1 MRTVKGNIWKLYT
14 IKGLMW
20 FMVAMPIIVLF
31 FQENGLSLQEVM
43 ILQGS
48 YSMMVA
54 LMEIPSG
61 YLADLFGRK
70 KTLVLGTIFCFLGFA
85 LFGMSFGF
93 WEFLIAEILLG
104 IGNSFISGSDSALLY
119 DSLIA
124 CDEKQQYT
132 KIEGKTYSIGNFS
145 EAAAGIAGGFLAD
158 FSLRYPWYVQA
169 AVAALAIPFALSL
182 IEPKI
187 QTKNKLE
194 RNFKAI
200 LGIVKYALVEN
211 KLLRWFILF
220 SAITGVATLSM
231 AWFAQPFFKAVD
243 VPLKW
248 FGFLWAALNFSVGI
262 SSYHA
267 YRLENKWEKPTLF
280 LFIGLS
286 LAAGFWF
293 LGNSSTQW
301 GIAWILFIYLV
312 RGIATPILRNYINE
326 VTASEIRAT
335 VLSVRSFIIRATFA
349 LTAPFL
355 GWMADNYTLSSSFWI
370 LGLFVGLI
378 SALCTWRLFALTKD

>member
-1 MRTVKGNIWKLYT
+1 MNVQNNIWKLYV

-31 FQENGLSLQEVM
+31 FQETGLSLQEVM

-70 KTLVLGTIFCFLGFA
+70 KTMILGTVFSFLGFA
-85 LFGMSFGF
+85 LFSFSFGF
-93 WEFLIAEILLG
+93 WEFLAAELLLG

-119 DSLIA
+119 DSLLQT
-124 CDEKQQYT
+124 KQTDKYT

-145 EAAAGIAGGFLAD
+145 EAGAGILGGFLAEM
-158 FSLRYPWYVQA
+158 SLRYPWFVQA
-169 AVAALAIPFALSL
+169 GIALLAIPFALSL
-182 IEPKI
+182 VEPQIHQKS
-187 QTKNKLE
+187 KLE
-194 RNFKAI
+194 KSFKAI
-200 LGIVKYALVEN
+200 LQVVRYSLVEN
-211 KLLRWFILF
+211 KLLKWFILF

-231 AWFAQPFFKAVD
+231 AWFAQPFFKEVD

-267 YRLENKWEKPTLF
+267 YRLEQRFSKNTLL
-280 LFIGLS
+280 LFVGICI
-286 LAAGFWF
+286 AGAFWF
-293 LGNSSTQW
+293 LGNSETQW
-301 GIAWILFIYLV
+301 GIFWIFFIYLV
-312 RGIATPILRNYINE
+312 RGIATPVLRNYINE
-326 VTASEIRAT
+326 ITASEIRAT

-349 LTAPFL
+349 VTAPFL
-355 GWMADNYTLSSSFWI
+355 GWMADHYTLSSSFWI

-378 SALCTWRLFALTKD
+378 SALCTWKLFSLSKD